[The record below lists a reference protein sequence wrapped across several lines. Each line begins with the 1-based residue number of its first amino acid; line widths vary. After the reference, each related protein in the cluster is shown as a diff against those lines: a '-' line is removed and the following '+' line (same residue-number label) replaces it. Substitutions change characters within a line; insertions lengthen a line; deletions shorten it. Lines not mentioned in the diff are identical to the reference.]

1 MDERLKYY
9 EEEMNYLV
17 ELGREFARLHPD
29 RAEYLALSDPR
40 YRDPHV
46 ERLIETFA
54 FLSGRVRERLDD
66 DFPELTHALLGLVW
80 PHYLRPIP
88 SIALLQFQPSGLQEK
103 LTVPRGFLVD
113 STETSAGIPCRFRTA
128 YDVDVYPISLAEAN
142 FVTDDAGRPVF
153 RLSFRLEEG
162 AASSG
167 LEVDRIRLFVFG
179 GGSTASE
186 LHRILRHD
194 LESVTI
200 RTNRD
205 RVRTLPPSAVKAV
218 GFGEDEAV
226 VPYPRISFPGYRLV
240 TEYFSYPEKFR
251 FVDLVGIGEIEL
263 EGDRD
268 TFDVDLRLRERPPEH
283 LHPDPETI
291 RLYVTPIVNLFPR
304 GGEPIHVDHLASRYR
319 VLGDYTH
326 PTAYEVISVDEV
338 TAIRRSDG
346 ERINRKA
353 FYSFEFGGD
362 SGDRNGEDVYHQI
375 SHDFGPDGGWRTHL
389 SLISREENRLP
400 DPETLSLELTCC
412 NGRLCQ
418 EVGSGAIKTAADRG
432 IEGVSFSNIT
442 VPSPPIYPP
451 LGHGSEWRFI
461 SHMALNFLSAAESGA
476 LRSILELYNIGDDP
490 ANTRRV
496 DGIRTTSARPVEALV
511 RGTPIRGTEVKLTI
525 DQDNFDSRGDLMLFV
540 EVLNEFLTL
549 YAGLNSFVR
558 LIVKLEPTGEEVR
571 WPIAHGRKPPL

>member
-1 MDERLKYY
+1 MDEKLKYY

-29 RAEYLALSDPR
+29 RAEYLSLADPR

-46 ERLIETFA
+46 ERLIESFA

-66 DFPELTHALLGLVW
+66 DFPELTHALLDLVW

-88 SIALLQFQPSGLQEK
+88 SIALLQFKPSGIQEK
-103 LTVPRGFLVD
+103 LSVPRGFLVD
-113 STETSAGIPCRFRTA
+113 SAETSAGIPCRFHTA
-128 YDVDVYPISLAEAN
+128 YDVDVYPFSLADAG
-142 FVTDDAGRPVF
+142 FMADDAGKPIF

-167 LEVDRIRLFVFG
+167 LEVDRLRLFVFG
-179 GGSTASE
+179 GGSSASE

-200 RTNRD
+200 RTNQD
-205 RVRTLPPSAVKAV
+205 RVRNLPPSSVQAV

-251 FVDLVGIGEIEL
+251 FVDLVGIGVIEL

-268 TFDVDLRLRERPPEH
+268 TFDVDLHLRSRPPEH

-291 RLYVTPIVNLFPR
+291 RLYVTPIVNHFPR
-304 GGEPIHVDHLASRYR
+304 GGEPIHVDHLTTRYR

-326 PTAYEVISVDEV
+326 PMGYEVVSVDEV
-338 TAIRRSDG
+338 TAIRQNDG
-346 ERINRKA
+346 ARFTRKP

-362 SGDRNGEDVYHQI
+362 SGDRDGKDIYHHI

-389 SLISREENRLP
+389 SLISRERNRLP
-400 DPETLSLELTCC
+400 DPETLSLELTCT

-418 EVGSGAIKTAADRG
+418 EIGSGGIKIAADRG
-432 IEGVSFSNIT
+432 LEGVTFTNIT
-442 VPSPPIYPP
+442 VPTPPIYPP
-451 LGHGSEWRFI
+451 LGQGSEWRFI
-461 SHMALNFLSAAESGA
+461 SHMALNFLSAADTGA
-476 LRSILELYNIGDDP
+476 LRSILELYNAGDDP
-490 ANTRRV
+490 ANTRRIN
-496 DGIRTTSARPVEALV
+496 GIRSTSAQPVEALV
-511 RGTPIRGTEVKLTI
+511 GGTPIRGTEVRLTI
-525 DQDNFDSRGDLMLFV
+525 DQDKFDSRGDLLLFL
-540 EVLNEFLTL
+540 EVVNEFLTL
-549 YAGLNSFVR
+549 YAGLNSYVR
-558 LIVKLEPTGEEVR
+558 LVVQLEPTGEEYLC
-571 WPIAHGRKPPL
+571 PIAHGRKPPL